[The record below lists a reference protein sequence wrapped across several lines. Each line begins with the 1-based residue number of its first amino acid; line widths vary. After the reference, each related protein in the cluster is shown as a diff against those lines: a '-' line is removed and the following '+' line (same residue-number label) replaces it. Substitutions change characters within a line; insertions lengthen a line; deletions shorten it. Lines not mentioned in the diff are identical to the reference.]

1 MATPLSRPPTPTVP
15 TKEPRAFS
23 AGACG
28 NCGAQLAGP
37 FCSQCGEKKFSRE
50 DYSLGHFVEEAI
62 DGLTHFDSRFLRTLK
77 LLLTKP
83 GELSNAFF
91 HGGRSRYTKPLSL
104 FIIINVIFFFV
115 QPHTGIFGYKYAQY
129 IRDPSHH
136 AAVQEHL
143 RKTGESE
150 QTYIARFDA
159 NLHNE
164 KKSILILAVPL
175 LALLM
180 SIVFAGSGRTYAEH
194 LVFAVQIYA
203 FLLAFLAVYWVVI
216 VIPYVVHLPSLWPAS
231 ARAIFLMQTELAIDL
246 LLSVALSVY
255 MYLGFRRA
263 YQTSRPRSAINA
275 IILAAAIDSSLVLYQ
290 VLLFHTA
297 LWTT

>member
-1 MATPLSRPPTPTVP
+1 VAAPSSRPATPSVP
-15 TKEPRAFS
+15 TSDPGAFS
-23 AGACG
+23 FGNCG
-28 NCGAQLAGP
+28 NCGAPLAGR
-37 FCSQCGEKKFSRE
+37 FCSECGEKKFSRK
-50 DYSLGHFVEEAI
+50 DYSFGHFVEEAI

-104 FIIINVIFFFV
+104 FIIINVVFFFV
-115 QPHTGIFGYKYAQY
+115 QPHTGIFGYKYKQY
-129 IRDPSHH
+129 IRDPGHQ

-143 RKTGESE
+143 RKTGEPE

-159 NLHNE
+159 NLQQQ

-180 SIVFAGSGRTYAEH
+180 LVVFAGSGRTYAEH
-194 LVFAVQIYA
+194 LVFSVQIYA
-203 FLLAFLAVYWVVI
+203 FMLAFLAVFWLVI
-216 VIPYVVHLPSLWPAS
+216 MIPYLLRLPVLWPAS
-231 ARAIFLMQTELAIDL
+231 APVFRAVQTELALDI
-246 LLSVALSVY
+246 LLSVALAVY
-255 MYLGFRRA
+255 LYLGFRRA
-263 YQTSRPRSAINA
+263 YQSSRPRSAISA
-275 IILAAAIDSSLVLYQ
+275 ILLAAAIDSSLVLYQ